1 MATVRAKRPPA
12 TTADASSPA
21 SRSRLAAVSSIAAA
35 PPGPIDDSATETSTN
50 LSPHLIRPTP
60 AIGKVA
66 GPALQQAIADVNAAW
81 LNLVRLCALLGPSEP
96 MAADLIGLSPS
107 LIAQFDNDYVMR
119 RMRDMSLGFP
129 LVRPTLSETTLQNM
143 ISGGGAGSD
152 AVIAAFTST
161 MPLHLIERASKPPR
175 SIA

>member
-1 MATVRAKRPPA
+1 MATARAKRNPDSTKDTSHA
-12 TTADASSPA
+12 A
-21 SRSRLAAVSSIAAA
+21 SRRLATVSPIATNSQLPQDDPTAETPA
-35 PPGPIDDSATETSTN
+35 PLT
-50 LSPHLIRPTP
+50 PHIIRPTP

-96 MAADLIGLSPS
+96 MAADLIGLSPA
-107 LIAQFDNDYVMR
+107 LIEKFDNDYVMR

-129 LVRPTLSETTLQNM
+129 LVRPTLSEATLQHM
-143 ISGGGAGSD
+143 INGGGAGSD
-152 AVIAAFTST
+152 AVLAAFTAS
-161 MPLHLIERASKPPR
+161 MPLHLIERASKPAR